1 MTYKLGIIGTAGRG
15 DDRWKLNS
23 DQFKRMCRVS
33 ADYCQ
38 SLHVTHGVSGGAAYA
53 DHVIVKLGLSKRISP
68 KNITL
73 FLPAEIDYEQ
83 RQYVDSGFKSPG
95 STANYYMKLFY
106 MATGVNGV
114 SDIIELERLGA
125 TLIVNN
131 KGFKARNSDVA
142 NFLQPENQ
150 AAVIA
155 WTFGS
160 DHPGQ
165 VTEYDNTTTAI
176 AAGLK
181 DGGTA
186 DTWNKCNCKKLHGC
200 LK

>member
-1 MTYKLGIIGTAGRG
+1 MYKLGIIGTAGRG
-15 DDRWKLNS
+15 SDRWKLNL
-23 DQFKRMCRVS
+23 DQFKMMYQVA
-33 ADYCQ
+33 ADYCR

-53 DHVIVKLGLSKRISP
+53 DHVIVKLGLSERIPP

-73 FLPAEIDYEQ
+73 FLPAAIDYE
-83 RQYVDSGFKSPG
+83 RKQYVDSGFKSPG
-95 STANYYMKLFY
+95 SIANYYMSLFY
-106 MATGVNGV
+106 VETGVQGV
-114 SDIIELERLGA
+114 SEIIRLERLGA
-125 TLIVNN
+125 TLVVNN

-150 AAVIA
+150 AAVLA
-155 WTFGS
+155 WTFGT
-160 DHPGQ
+160 DHPGH
-165 VTEYDNTTTAI
+165 VTEYAKDTSAI
-176 AAGLK
+176 DAGLK